1 MVKIALKI
9 LLILIL
15 AVCQIALVAKFSI
28 YGAIPNLILVFA
40 ILLVIKNRF
49 YDGLLVGF
57 LGGLILDLSS
67 SFWFGFYIF
76 FFLLII
82 VAINFLL
89 LRTIPS
95 PNNLMVFLIY
105 FASFLV
111 LNLMIFL
118 FARLWPTW
126 LVLID
131 ALLNS
136 LWAIIIYVLIQSKIK
151 EMELV

>member
-1 MVKIALKI
+1 MVKTSLKI

-15 AVCQIALVAKFSI
+15 AFCQLSLISKFSI
-28 YGAIPNLILVFA
+28 FGAIPNLVLVFA

-67 SFWFGFYIF
+67 SLWFGFYIF

-95 PNNLMVFLIY
+95 PNNLIVFLIY
-105 FASFLV
+105 FAGFLV
-111 LNLMIFL
+111 
-118 FARLWPTW
+118 
-126 LVLID
+126 
-131 ALLNS
+131 
-136 LWAIIIYVLIQSKIK
+136 
-151 EMELV
+151 